1 MKRYF
6 IFSII
11 IALFC
16 VGCSLESSCE
26 RDENFRMHL
35 RLWPDHH
42 NNFELRDQLTAALKH
57 HKGLFDEAW
66 LCMEIATIDPNAHL
80 ASAQNMALAADELRK
95 VGVDASVQGISLG
108 HGDSFEQQST
118 AFDPVEWGAA
128 RGVLG
133 EQCRST
139 HCPRQKGF
147 LEYIGTTYELYARE
161 CQPRSVWIDDDL
173 RASHHPPARM
183 ICCCD
188 ECLAAF
194 NRTYGHNFSQTEL
207 VAALD
212 SVENGEFRVQ
222 WIEFSQ
228 QSLAMV
234 AAAVA
239 RGVKRGSP
247 SSKVGLQHA
256 GFHRELLEGWDW
268 NKIFDSIEVVT
279 GQVPVSR
286 PGDGFYNDH
295 APRGMIH
302 KAYNIARQVRRL
314 NPNIE
319 EIACEIEGYQHWA
332 SGKSPYGLCVES
344 MLYLAAG
351 STQLSY
357 AIICSAAEPMEW
369 YSANYFEALNRWRD
383 TFEEYAAFNK
393 DTALGGLD
401 PYISKDI
408 VKRPVTNYYWISHT
422 AGDGAINW
430 AALGV
435 PYAPEAENAVGR
447 VIDVDSAFGIP
458 DDELKELLRRGG
470 VVFDQA
476 AWNVVVNRGLA
487 GDFKSADDGVNGAM
501 AKSFEN
507 ASQGRCVVTKSFSQ
521 DISIAQRAELLRAID
536 CVTNNSLPVVVENMV
551 QAVVMPRVDKE
562 NNLRSVLLLNC
573 SISEQMTP
581 TTMRLRGC
589 RKGARLE
596 WHQQGEKLKRLKYKV
611 EGDDLI
617 VEIPPLNG
625 WHLGWLSVE

>member
-133 EQCRST
+133 EQCRSS

-173 RASHHPPARM
+173 RVSHHPPARM

-188 ECLAAF
+188 GCLAAF

-212 SVENGEFRVQ
+212 SVENGELRVQ

-393 DTALGGLD
+393 GTALGGLD
-401 PYISKDI
+401 PYISKDM

-435 PYAPEAENAVGR
+435 PYAPEAVNAVGR

-487 GDFKSADDGVNGAM
+487 GDFKSADDGVNGEL

-507 ASQGRCVVTKSFSQ
+507 AQKIKFDKKYYRR
-521 DISIAQRAELLRAID
+521 DIGFD
-536 CVTNNSLPVVVENMV
+536 
-551 QAVVMPRVDKE
+551 
-562 NNLRSVLLLNC
+562 
-573 SISEQMTP
+573 
-581 TTMRLRGC
+581 
-589 RKGARLE
+589 
-596 WHQQGEKLKRLKYKV
+596 LK
-611 EGDDLI
+611 
-617 VEIPPLNG
+617 
-625 WHLGWLSVE
+625 